1 MSSFFGLSKATPEP
15 KLWPAFRSLW
25 PRLRSTGD
33 DIHYGDVNRRDGYR
47 EPLPR
52 AGKRDIAPTHVPRL
66 PRPSTAL
73 YIRFLTWAWTFM
85 TLDSDV
91 TVKNT
96 PLSANFSALGAM
108 ILHLA
113 LQGLSRQM

>member
-1 MSSFFGLSKATPEP
+1 MVVLTVVACSCTLDKGHE
-15 KLWPAFRSLW
+15 
-25 PRLRSTGD
+25 D
-33 DIHYGDVNRRDGYR
+33 
-47 EPLPR
+47 EPLPGL
-52 AGKRDIAPTHVPRL
+52 GKRDIAPTHVPRL

-85 TLDSDV
+85 TLGSDV